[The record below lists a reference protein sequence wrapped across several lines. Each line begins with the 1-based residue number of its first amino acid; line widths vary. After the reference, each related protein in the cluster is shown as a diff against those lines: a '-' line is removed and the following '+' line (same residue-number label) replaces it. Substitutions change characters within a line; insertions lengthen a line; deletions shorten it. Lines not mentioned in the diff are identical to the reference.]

1 MTISQIGNLFSSEKN
16 NSDSDGENN
25 TDKSVDVPTS
35 FKYISLGIILIL
47 LIFFFGAFL
56 WKTNGN

>member
-1 MTISQIGNLFSSEKN
+1 MTSSQIGNLFFSDKI
-16 NSDSDGENN
+16 DSDGKNDA
-25 TDKSVDVPTS
+25 DKSLDVPTS

-56 WKTNGN
+56 WKTRGN

>member
-1 MTISQIGNLFSSEKN
+1 MTSSQIGNLFFSDKN
-16 NSDSDGENN
+16 DSDGENDA
-25 TDKSVDVPTS
+25 DKSLDVPTS

-56 WKTNGN
+56 WKTRGN